1 MIDPFLP
8 GFAMTPAVR
17 PRRFSYERAGEPTP
31 LISVVTPFFNTNTI
45 FHETATTV
53 LAQSFQNWEW
63 LIVNDGSTDPASLA
77 VLDQYRLRDPRIRVV
92 DLPEN
97 RGLSAARNVGFT
109 MASAEFVVQLD
120 SDDLLEPTAIEKWL
134 WFLLGCP
141 EAAFV
146 KGFSVGFGAQ
156 SYLWRRGFEQG
167 VAFLEENQVDPT
179 AMVRRSVHRA
189 VGGYDTARR
198 GGLEDWEFW
207 LRCAA
212 AGFWGGTVPEFL
224 SWYRRRDNHGDR
236 WLSWNKEGLAAFR
249 REARQR
255 YPGLFEDEGFPAPP
269 IPAPPGE
276 LPAVR
281 VVNPLA
287 KQGPRALL
295 LVPWL
300 VAGGVEKSNLDL
312 IAQLERHGWEV
323 TVVASLAAS
332 HEWYPRF
339 TELTPDVFVLSH
351 FVNAGHGPDFVQYL
365 IESRRPDAILLS
377 HSELAYTLLPF
388 LRARFP
394 EVPVVDLNHIEE
406 MHWRNGGYP
415 RDSVDNGAF
424 LDQQIVISEHL
435 RQWMIDRGAEPK
447 KIAVCHLNVDE
458 REWRPD
464 PATRAAVRQELGI
477 DPDVPVIVFAGR
489 ICPQKQPLVLAAALN
504 ALASRRMQFVALV
517 AGDGEDMPALRR
529 AVSAG
534 SAASRTRLLGM
545 TPNGRVRQLM
555 QAADLFFLPSEWEG
569 IALGIYEAM
578 ACGLAIVGAD
588 VGGQRE
594 LVTPQCGVLVPR
606 ASAAEEAASYA
617 DVIASL
623 IRDPARLRAM
633 GQASRSRIEAEFRLE
648 QMGDRI
654 AELLAGVVARGSQA
668 AVASAADAEASRTR
682 AVTHLTEQWEYVKR
696 ESARS
701 KETEQSV
708 PHDVTALLRYRRY
721 LVSARRLW
729 LAGGLRAVLSRV
741 WERLHS

>member
-1 MIDPFLP
+1 MIDPNSPDFT
-8 GFAMTPAVR
+8 MTPAAR
-17 PRRFSYERAGEPTP
+17 PRRFSYERAGEPAP
-31 LISVVTPFFNTNTI
+31 AVSVVTPFFNTGAI

-63 LIVNDGSTDPASLA
+63 LIVNDGSTDPVALS
-77 VLDQYRLRDPRIRVV
+77 VLDQYRGRDPRIRVL

-97 RGLSAARNVGFT
+97 RGLSAARNAGYA
-109 MASAEFVVQLD
+109 MASADFVVQLD
-120 SDDLLEPTAIEKWL
+120 SDDLLEPTAIETWA
-134 WFLLGCP
+134 WFLVGCP

-146 KGFSVGFGAQ
+146 KGYSVGFGAQ

-189 VGGYDTARR
+189 VDGYDTARR

-212 AGFWGGTVPEFL
+212 AGLWGGTVPEFL

-236 WLSWNKEGLAAFR
+236 WMSWNQEGLAEFR

-255 YPGLFEDEGFPAPP
+255 YPALFEDDGFPALP
-269 IPAPPGE
+269 IPAHPGD
-276 LPAVR
+276 LPEPRLA
-281 VVNPLA
+281 NPLA
-287 KQGPRALL
+287 KKGRRLLL

-312 IAQLERHGWEV
+312 IAQLQRHGWEI
-323 TVVASLAAS
+323 TVVASLAAT

-339 TELTPDVFVLSH
+339 TELTPDVFVLPH
-351 FVNAGHGPDFVQYL
+351 FLNAGHGPDFVQYL
-365 IESRRPDAILLS
+365 VESRQPDAVLLS

-388 LRARFP
+388 LRARCP
-394 EVPVVDLNHIEE
+394 AVPVVDLNHIEE

-415 RDSVDNGAF
+415 RDSVDNQAL

-435 RQWMIDRGAEPK
+435 RQWMIARGAEPG

-464 PATRAAVRQELGI
+464 LSVRAAVRRELGI
-477 DPDVPVIVFAGR
+477 DPAVPVIVFAGR
-489 ICPQKQPLVLAAALN
+489 VCAQKQPLVLAATLN
-504 ALASRRMQFVALV
+504 ALPRRRKRFVALV

-529 AVSAG
+529 AVSNG
-534 SAASRTRLLGM
+534 PAASRTRLLGM
-545 TPNGRVRQLM
+545 TPNRRVRQLM

-569 IALGIYEAM
+569 IALSIYEAM

-594 LVTPQCGVLVPR
+594 LVTRECGVLVPR
-606 ASAAEEAASYA
+606 SSAAEEAAAYA
-617 DVIASL
+617 DAIAGL
-623 IRDPARLRAM
+623 IGDPARLRAM
-633 GQASRSRIEAEFRLE
+633 GQASRSRIEAGFRLE
-648 QMGDRI
+648 QMGDRM

-668 AVASAADAEASRTR
+668 AVPSAADAEASRAQ
-682 AVTHLTEQWEYVKR
+682 AVAHLAEQWEYVKR
-696 ESARS
+696 EAARS
-701 KETEQSV
+701 AEMAQRMPDIV
-708 PHDVTALLRYRRY
+708 PAPPGYRRY
-721 LVSARRLW
+721 LLSARRLW
-729 LAGGLRAVLSRV
+729 LAGGWRAVLSRV
-741 WERLHS
+741 RERLGS